1 MSHLLFALAW
11 AVAGGVLGAGMNCLS
26 RWLARVEE
34 IEFDQSVRDALL
46 MPALAAV
53 LFFLFALHLGLE
65 PLLFIDSVYVALLVQ
80 VLAFDLK
87 TRYILDFVMFP
98 SWVIAFA
105 LAFVTPW
112 TPYLTWPWPDW
123 RTAPVAALI
132 AGGAFLLLYL
142 GGQLVFGAEAFG
154 FGDVKLAVFIG
165 MATGLSNLRVAHA
178 LLYGVFLGG
187 FAAIILLITR
197 IRRMKEAVPYGP
209 FLVLG
214 TLLVLY
220 SQAP

>member
-1 MSHLLFALAW
+1 VSHLPFAVGWALA
-11 AVAGGVLGAGMNCLS
+11 GGLLGLGMTYLS
-26 RWLARVEE
+26 RWLARMEE
-34 IEFDQSVRDALL
+34 IEFRQNRLESLL
-46 MPALAAV
+46 MPVLTAA
-53 LFFLFALHLGLE
+53 LFFLFALNLGVQR
-65 PLLFIDSVYVALLVQ
+65 LLFIDSVYVALLVQ

-87 TRYILDFVMFP
+87 TRYILDLVMFP
-98 SWVIAFA
+98 SWLIAFA

-112 TPYLTWPWPDW
+112 NPFLSWPAPDW
-123 RTAPVAALI
+123 RTAVVAALG
-132 AGGAFLLLYL
+132 AGVVFLLLYV

-165 MATGLSNLRVAHA
+165 MASGLSNLRVVHA

-187 FAAIILLITR
+187 FMAIILLITR
-197 IRRMKEAVPYGP
+197 IRNLKEAVPYGP
-209 FLVLG
+209 FLVAG

>member
-1 MSHLLFALAW
+1 MNHLLFALGW
-11 AVAGGVLGAGMNCLS
+11 AVVGGVTGVGLNYLS
-26 RWLARVEE
+26 RRLARIEE
-34 IEFDQSVRDALL
+34 IEFDQSQLDVLL
-46 MPALAAV
+46 MPALGAV
-53 LFFLFALHLGLE
+53 LFFLFAFQLGVE
-65 PLLFIDSVYVALLVQ
+65 RLLFIDSVYVVILVQ

-87 TRYILDFVMFP
+87 TRYILDLVMFP

-112 TPYLTWPWPDW
+112 TAAFTWPWPDW
-123 RTAPVAALI
+123 RTAPIAAVI
-132 AGGAFLLLYL
+132 AGAVFLLLYF
-142 GGQLVFGAEAFG
+142 GGQLIFGAEAFG

-187 FAAIILLITR
+187 FVAIILLITR
-197 IRRMKEAVPYGP
+197 IRGMREAVPYGP
-209 FLVLG
+209 FLTLG

>member
-1 MSHLLFALAW
+1 VSHLLFALGW
-11 AVAGGVLGAGMNCLS
+11 AAVGGVLGVGLNFLS
-26 RWLARVEE
+26 RRLARIEE
-34 IEFDQSVRDALL
+34 IEFDQSQIDKFL
-46 MPALAAV
+46 MPVLTAV
-53 LFFLFALHLGLE
+53 LFFLFAFHLGVQR
-65 PLLFIDSVYVALLVQ
+65 LLFIDSVLVVILVQ

-87 TRYILDFVMFP
+87 TRYILDLVMFP

-112 TPYLTWPWPDW
+112 TPAFTWPWPDW

-132 AGGAFLLLYL
+132 AGSVFLLLYF

-165 MATGLSNLRVAHA
+165 LATGLSNLRVAHA

-187 FAAIILLITR
+187 FVAIILLITR

-209 FLVLG
+209 FLTLG

-220 SQAP
+220 AQSP

>member
-1 MSHLLFALAW
+1 LLFALGW
-11 AVAGGVLGAGMNCLS
+11 AVVGGVVGVGLNYLS
-26 RWLARVEE
+26 RRLARIEE
-34 IEFDQSVRDALL
+34 IEFTQSTLDIFL
-46 MPALAAV
+46 MPALGAV
-53 LFFLFALHLGLE
+53 LFFLFAFQLGAQR
-65 PLLFIDSVYVALLVQ
+65 LLFINSAFVIVLVQ

-112 TPYLTWPWPDW
+112 NPVLTWPWPDW

-132 AGGAFLLLYL
+132 AGGVFLLLYV
-142 GGQLVFGAEAFG
+142 GGQLIFGAEAFG

-187 FAAIILLITR
+187 FVAIILLITR
-197 IRRMKEAVPYGP
+197 IRGMKEAVPYGP
-209 FLVLG
+209 FLTLG

-220 SQAP
+220 VQAP

>member
-1 MSHLLFALAW
+1 MNQLLFALGW
-11 AVAGGVLGAGMNCLS
+11 AVVGGVVGVGLNYLT
-26 RWLARVEE
+26 RWLARIEE
-34 IEFDQSVRDALL
+34 IEFRQSLPEMLL
-46 MPALAAV
+46 MPALTAV
-53 LFFLFALHLGLE
+53 LFFLFALQLGVE
-65 PLLFIDSVYVALLVQ
+65 RLLFIDSILVAILVQ
-80 VLAFDLK
+80 VFAFDLK
-87 TRYILDFVMFP
+87 TRYILDLVMFP
-98 SWVIAFA
+98 SWVIALA

-132 AGGAFLLLYL
+132 AGAVFFGLYF
-142 GGQLVFGAEAFG
+142 GGQLIFGAEAFG

-165 MATGLSNLRVAHA
+165 MATGLSSLRVAHA

-187 FAAIILLITR
+187 FVAIILLITR
-197 IRRMKEAVPYGP
+197 IRGLREAVPYGP

-214 TLLVLY
+214 TLFVLY

>member
-1 MSHLLFALAW
+1 VNHLPFALGW
-11 AVAGGVLGAGMNCLS
+11 AVVGGVIGVGLNYLTH
-26 RWLARVEE
+26 WLARIEE
-34 IEFDQSVRDALL
+34 IEFEQSQLDTLL
-46 MPALAAV
+46 MPALGAV
-53 LFFLFALHLGLE
+53 LFFLFAFQLGVQR
-65 PLLFIDSVYVALLVQ
+65 LLFIDSVYVVILVQ

-87 TRYILDFVMFP
+87 TRYILDLVMFP

-112 TPYLTWPWPDW
+112 TAAFTWPWPDW

-132 AGGAFLLLYL
+132 AGGVFLLLYF
-142 GGQLVFGAEAFG
+142 GGQLIFGAEAFG

-187 FAAIILLITR
+187 FVAIILLITR
-197 IRRMKEAVPYGP
+197 IRGMREAVPYGP
-209 FLVLG
+209 FLTLG

>member
-1 MSHLLFALAW
+1 VNHLPFALGW
-11 AVAGGVLGAGMNCLS
+11 AVVGGVIGVGLNYLT
-26 RWLARVEE
+26 RRLARIEE
-34 IEFDQSVRDALL
+34 IEFEQSQLDTLL
-46 MPALAAV
+46 MPALGAV
-53 LFFLFALHLGLE
+53 LFFLFAFQLGVQR
-65 PLLFIDSVYVALLVQ
+65 LLFIDSVYVVILVQ

-87 TRYILDFVMFP
+87 TRYILDLVMFP
-98 SWVIAFA
+98 SWVIAFG

-112 TPYLTWPWPDW
+112 TAAFTWPWPDW
-123 RTAPVAALI
+123 RTAPVAAVI
-132 AGGAFLLLYL
+132 AGGVFLLLYF
-142 GGQLVFGAEAFG
+142 GGQLIFGAEAFG

-187 FAAIILLITR
+187 FVAIILLITR
-197 IRRMKEAVPYGP
+197 IRGMREAVPYGP
-209 FLVLG
+209 FLTLG

>member
-1 MSHLLFALAW
+1 MNHLLFALGW
-11 AVAGGVLGAGMNCLS
+11 AVAGGVIGAGLNYLS
-26 RWLARVEE
+26 RWLARIEE
-34 IEFDQSVRDALL
+34 IEFVQSLLDRLL
-46 MPALAAV
+46 MPALGAV
-53 LFFLFALHLGLE
+53 FFFLFALQLGVQ
-65 PLLFIDSVYVALLVQ
+65 PLLFIDSVYVTLLVQ

-87 TRYILDFVMFP
+87 TRYILDLVMFP

-112 TPYLTWPWPDW
+112 TPALTWPWPDW

-132 AGGAFLLLYL
+132 AGGVFFLLYF
-142 GGQLVFGAEAFG
+142 GGQAIFGAEAFG
-154 FGDVKLAVFIG
+154 FGDVKLAVLIG
-165 MATGLSNLRVAHA
+165 MATGLSNLRVVHA

-187 FAAIILLITR
+187 FVAIILLITR
-197 IRRMKEAVPYGP
+197 IRDMREAVPYGP

-214 TLLVLY
+214 TLITLY

>member
-1 MSHLLFALAW
+1 VNHLLFALAW
-11 AVAGGVLGAGMNCLS
+11 AVVGGALGAALNYLS
-26 RWLARVEE
+26 RWLARVEQ
-34 IEFDQSVRDALL
+34 IEFGQSAREALL
-46 MPALAAV
+46 MPALGAAF
-53 LFFLFALHLGLE
+53 FFLFALHLGAQR
-65 PLLFIDSVYVALLVQ
+65 LLFIDSVYAVLLVQ

-87 TRYILDFVMFP
+87 TRYILDLVMFP

-112 TPYLTWPWPDW
+112 TPSLTWPWPDW
-123 RTAPVAALI
+123 RTAPVAAAI
-132 AGGAFLLLYL
+132 AGAIFLLLYF
-142 GGQLVFGAEAFG
+142 GGQAVFGAEAFG

-165 MATGLSNLRVAHA
+165 MATGLSNLRMVHA

-187 FAAIILLITR
+187 FVAIIMLITR

>member
-1 MSHLLFALAW
+1 MNHLLFALAW
-11 AVAGGVLGAGMNCLS
+11 AVVGGAAGAVLNYLT
-26 RWLARVEE
+26 RWLARIEE
-34 IEFDQSVRDALL
+34 IEFRQSLIEALL

-53 LFFLFALHLGLE
+53 LFFLFALQLGVQ
-65 PLLFIDSVYVALLVQ
+65 PLLFINSIYVALLVQ

-87 TRYILDFVMFP
+87 TRYILDLVMLP

-132 AGGAFLLLYL
+132 AGAVFALLYV

-165 MATGLSNLRVAHA
+165 MATGLSNLRMPHA

-187 FAAIILLITR
+187 FVAIILLITR
-197 IRRMKEAVPYGP
+197 IRQLKEAVPYGP

>member
-1 MSHLLFALAW
+1 VNHLAFALGW
-11 AVAGGVLGAGMNCLS
+11 AVVGGVLGVGLDYLS
-26 RWLARVEE
+26 RWLARIEE
-34 IEFDQSVRDALL
+34 IEFVQSKLDRPL
-46 MPALAAV
+46 MPGLCAV
-53 LFFLFALHLGLE
+53 LFFFFAFQLGVQR
-65 PLLFIDSVYVALLVQ
+65 LLFIDSVYVAVLVQ

-112 TPYLTWPWPDW
+112 TAAVTWPWPDW
-123 RTAPVAALI
+123 RTAPVAAAL
-132 AGGAFLLLYL
+132 AGAVFLLLYF

-187 FAAIILLITR
+187 FVAIILLITR
-197 IRRMKEAVPYGP
+197 IRGMKEAVPYGP
-209 FLVLG
+209 FLTLG

>member
-1 MSHLLFALAW
+1 VNHVLFALGW
-11 AVAGGVLGAGMNCLS
+11 AVVGGLLGAGLIYVS
-26 RWLARVEE
+26 RWLARIEE
-34 IEFDQSVRDALL
+34 IEFHQSLPEML
-46 MPALAAV
+46 FMPALSAV
-53 LFFLFALHLGLE
+53 LFFLFALQLGVQ
-65 PLLFIDSVYVALLVQ
+65 PLLFIDSVYVAVLVQ

-87 TRYILDFVMFP
+87 TRYILDLVMFAG
-98 SWVIAFA
+98 WVIAFA

-132 AGGAFLLLYL
+132 AGAVFLLLYL
-142 GGQLVFGAEAFG
+142 GGQLVFGSEAFG

-165 MATGLSNLRVAHA
+165 MATGLSNLRVVHA

-187 FAAIILLITR
+187 FVAIILLITR
-197 IRRMKEAVPYGP
+197 IRRLNEAVPYGP
-209 FLVLG
+209 FLVIG
-214 TLLVLY
+214 TLLALY

>member
-1 MSHLLFALAW
+1 MNHLPFALGW
-11 AVAGGVLGAGMNCLS
+11 AVVGGVIGVGLNYLT
-26 RWLARVEE
+26 RRLARIEE
-34 IEFDQSVRDALL
+34 IEFEQSQLDTLL
-46 MPALAAV
+46 MPALGAV
-53 LFFLFALHLGLE
+53 LFFLFAFQLGVQR
-65 PLLFIDSVYVALLVQ
+65 LLFIDSVYVVILVQ

-87 TRYILDFVMFP
+87 TRYILDLVMFP

-112 TPYLTWPWPDW
+112 TAAFTWPWPDW
-123 RTAPVAALI
+123 RTAPVAAVI
-132 AGGAFLLLYL
+132 AGGVFLLLYF
-142 GGQLVFGAEAFG
+142 GGQLIFGAEAFG

-187 FAAIILLITR
+187 FVAIILLITR
-197 IRRMKEAVPYGP
+197 IRGMREAVPYGP
-209 FLVLG
+209 FLTLG

>member
-1 MSHLLFALAW
+1 MSHVLFAVAW
-11 AVAGGVLGAGMNCLS
+11 AVAGGIVGAGLNYLS
-26 RWLARVEE
+26 RRLARFEE
-34 IEFDQSVRDALL
+34 IEFLPSRTEMLL
-46 MPALAAV
+46 MPALGAG
-53 LFFLFALHLGLE
+53 LFFLFALQLGIQ
-65 PLLFIDSVYVALLVQ
+65 PLLFIDSVYAAILVQ

-87 TRYILDFVMFP
+87 TRYILDLVMFP

-132 AGGAFLLLYL
+132 AGGIFFLLYF
-142 GGQLVFGAEAFG
+142 GGQAVFGAEAFG

-165 MATGLSNLRVAHA
+165 MATGLSNLRMIHA

-187 FAAIILLITR
+187 FVAIILLITR
-197 IRRMKEAVPYGP
+197 IRHLKEAVPYGP

-214 TLLVLY
+214 TLITLY
-220 SQAP
+220 AQTP

>member
-1 MSHLLFALAW
+1 MNHLLFALGW
-11 AVAGGVLGAGMNCLS
+11 AVVGAVVGAGLNYLT
-26 RWLARVEE
+26 RWLARIEE
-34 IEFDQSVRDALL
+34 IEFHQSALEAL
-46 MPALAAV
+46 MMPALASV
-53 LFFLFALHLGLE
+53 LFFLFALQLGVQ
-65 PLLFIDSVYVALLVQ
+65 PLLFINSVYVAVLVQ

-98 SWVIAFA
+98 SWAIAFA

-132 AGGAFLLLYL
+132 AGAIFLLLYF
-142 GGQLVFGAEAFG
+142 GGQLIFGAEAFG

-165 MATGLSNLRVAHA
+165 MATGLSNLRMPHA

-187 FAAIILLITR
+187 FVAIILLITR
-197 IRRMKEAVPYGP
+197 IRHLKEAVPYGP

-220 SQAP
+220 IQAP

>member
-1 MSHLLFALAW
+1 VSHLLFALAW
-11 AVAGGVLGAGMNCLS
+11 AVVGGVVGTGMNFVS
-26 RWLARVEE
+26 QWLARIEE
-34 IEFDQSVRDALL
+34 IEFRQSVLERQL
-46 MPALAAV
+46 MPVLSAA
-53 LFFLFALHLGLE
+53 LFFVFALHLGVQR
-65 PLLFIDSVYVALLVQ
+65 LLFIDSAYVALLVQ

-87 TRYILDFVMFP
+87 TRYILDFIMFP

-105 LAFVTPW
+105 LAFITPW
-112 TPYLTWPWPDW
+112 RPYLTWPWPDW
-123 RTAPVAALI
+123 RTAPVAALL
-132 AGGAFLLLYL
+132 AGGVFLLLYF

-187 FAAIILLITR
+187 FVAIILLITR
-197 IRRMKEAVPYGP
+197 IRHLKEAVPYGP

-214 TLLVLY
+214 TVLVLY